1 MAAENQ
7 DTERKLIEEC
17 LKGNHSA
24 FEQIYSRLAEKMYT
38 VSIRYTQNDSD
49 AQDVLQEAFIRIY
62 KNLSSFRFG
71 GSFEGWCRRIV
82 VNSSIEL
89 IRKRNRRHF
98 EDIDNTDAESTET
111 GSLEKLK
118 YDDLLSLIRTLP
130 DGYRTV
136 FNMYV
141 IEGYSHK
148 EIAELLGVSEST
160 SKTQLFKAR
169 TNLQYKINKL
179 QS

>member
-1 MAAENQ
+1 MATENQ

-17 LKGNHSA
+17 LKGNHAA
-24 FEQIYSRLAEKMYT
+24 FEQIYKNLSEKMYT
-38 VSIRYTQNDSD
+38 VSIRYTQNDDD

-62 KNLSSFRFG
+62 RGLSTFRFG

-82 VNSSIEL
+82 VNSAIEL
-89 IRKRNRRHF
+89 IRKRGKNQF
-98 EDIDNTDAESTET
+98 DDVDDLKVAQTDPS
-111 GSLEKLK
+111 SFEKLK

-148 EIAELLGVSEST
+148 EIGNILGVSENT

-169 TNLQYKINKL
+169 TALQQKINNK
-179 QS
+179 